1 MVIDFLLMVELC
13 SQRGAVAVRQPYI
26 RVVGIEEINEASS
39 RGHAAFTVEEVQ
51 VEITTYNCFNNFQH
65 TFLLLMIDSPLLF
78 SCMTGFC
85 TYFLKNL
92 VRVLDA

>member
-65 TFLLLMIDSPLLF
+65 TLF
-78 SCMTGFC
+78 YCS
-85 TYFLKNL
+85 
-92 VRVLDA
+92 